1 MVTSI
6 KQTGFKHTALRI
18 TPEMHAKLHAAA
30 SASGRSY
37 NAEIVAR
44 LQSSFDTTSAALP
57 PLVDQAV
64 KDEMKAHGGSETD
77 ALLRLVLSGW
87 SNGGQVL
94 SIRIAPGMTLKEVS
108 DAMNVMVKAAPN
120 VGNVVVERE

>member
-6 KQTGFKHTALRI
+6 KQPDFKQTALRI
-18 TPEMHAKLHAAA
+18 SRELHAQLHAAA
-30 SASGRSY
+30 SLNGRSY
-37 NAEIVAR
+37 NAEIVGR
-44 LQSSFDTTSAALP
+44 LQASFEPAPAALP

-64 KDEMKAHGGSETD
+64 KDEMEARGASEAD
-77 ALLRLVLSGW
+77 ALLRLVLAGQ